1 MNIVGKIKLFLFPD
15 IEPIKNIKEFIQ
27 QQMATSCQSK
37 QKIDGMI
44 ATLNGEDNWFL
55 RRVNKEG
62 YDGQ

>member
-1 MNIVGKIKLFLFPD
+1 MNIINKIKQFLSPD

-55 RRVNKEG
+55 RRVSKEG
-62 YDGQ
+62 CDGQ

>member
-1 MNIVGKIKLFLFPD
+1 MNIVCKIKLFLFPD
-15 IEPIKNIKEFIQ
+15 IESIKDIKESVQRQI
-27 QQMATSCQSK
+27 AASCQSK